1 MADLKDETLRR
12 AQELANFKLL
22 ASGDIPKIDLYMEQV
37 TSLLEQEMGPSLRRK
52 DESVFTNTMIN
63 NYSKEGVLPRPENKR
78 YNRRHIITLIYIFLL
93 KQNLPMPEI
102 KRFTSHIENAEQL
115 DKMYDI
121 FYDLVGGYEKTY
133 RKDIEDKLSR
143 IEHQCKDKG
152 VTDESS
158 IALTLIALLSFEASL
173 NTMLSS
179 RLLDYC
185 KEKREERLQQEE
197 VRKAREQAGN
207 EQEAQEN
214 NQKEK

>member
-1 MADLKDETLRR
+1 
-12 AQELANFKLL
+12 
-22 ASGDIPKIDLYMEQV
+22 
-37 TSLLEQEMGPSLRRK
+37 
-52 DESVFTNTMIN
+52 
-63 NYSKEGVLPRPENKR
+63 
-78 YNRRHIITLIYIFLL
+78 
-93 KQNLPMPEI
+93 
-102 KRFTSHIENAEQL
+102 
-115 DKMYDI
+115 MYDI

-197 VRKAREQAGN
+197 VHKAREQAGN